1 MQMLHPH
8 RGSIQQY
15 MEQIDDADCGR
26 PSSCPQ
32 CAAKEPLTAHGF
44 YKRTIVDETFDGLIR
59 IRRYLCETCQ
69 RTVSL
74 LPEWALPFMRFSI
87 PEIARTLKARLM
99 EKQEWK
105 MAAPG
110 VAYQRGQHWVRW
122 FSQQAEAVSA
132 ALAAVTTVNAA
143 SSVVFKA
150 LGMLEKTGWMVAHR
164 FLFSELRMHL
174 LGWGSSLA
182 PDGRRFTI
190 PAASIQPEAL
200 PHTTCMEGKNRSD

>member
-15 MEQIDDADCGR
+15 VKQLEDADCGR

-32 CAAKEPLTAHGF
+32 CLAKERLTAHGF
-44 YKRTIVDETFDGLIR
+44 YRRTIMDQAFDGLIR
-59 IRRYLCETCQ
+59 IRRYLCQACL

-87 PEIARTLKARLM
+87 SEIAKTVKARLAN
-99 EKQEWK
+99 QAWK
-105 MAAPG
+105 TVAPG
-110 VAYQRGQHWVRW
+110 VAYQRGQHWVRR
-122 FSQQAEAVSA
+122 FSRQAEPLSA
-132 ALAAVTTVNAA
+132 ALAARTTVIAA
-143 SSVVFKA
+143 SSFVFKA
-150 LGMLEKTGWMVAHR
+150 LGMLEKTGWTVAHR

-174 LGWGSSLA
+174 MGWGPSLA

-190 PAASIQPEAL
+190 HAASSALEAF
-200 PHTTCMEGKNRSD
+200 PHTPCMDRENRSD